1 MQQNDRALARW
12 LGPTVVVLA
21 AIAGDEVEGVAA
33 AHRLFQHLVLSRCAV
48 QTSNSGIRY
57 CGHPFRGV
65 LWSKPPNSGRQLLL
79 LLPEGKKDGVMIIFI

>member
-65 LWSKPPNSGRQLLL
+65 FGPNIQIRDASCCCCCPRGRRM
-79 LLPEGKKDGVMIIFI
+79 E